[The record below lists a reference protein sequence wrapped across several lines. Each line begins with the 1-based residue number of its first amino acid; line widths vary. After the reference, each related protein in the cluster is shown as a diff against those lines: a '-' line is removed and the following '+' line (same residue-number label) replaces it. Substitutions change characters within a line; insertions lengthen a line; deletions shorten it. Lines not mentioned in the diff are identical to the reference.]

1 MLALSQLLRHSVF
14 QVIASYVLSFFYT
27 STHVHY
33 LGSACVIIVPPLTF
47 CNEKYGA
54 LYNSVMIYYWFI
66 VGVLLGLYRDPSP
79 SWCPRSRK
87 SFLPHKLVA
96 KSKTPLDPNY
106 RHFKLFYILYI
117 LINCF
122 QVYSIFHEDLP
133 ISSLCATPMVLLC
146 GSSIM
151 TIRRYQT
158 NKVIHQLFNPS
169 PCKSTNHKNL
179 DHTSFIHTSCNQ

>member
-27 STHVHY
+27 STHIHY
-33 LGSACVIIVPPLTF
+33 LRSTHVIIAPPLTF
-47 CNEKYGA
+47 CNEKYGT
-54 LYNSVMIYYWFI
+54 LYNSIMIYYWFI

-79 SWCPRSRK
+79 SWRPRSRK
-87 SFLPHKLVA
+87 SFLPHQLVA
-96 KSKTPLDPNY
+96 KSKTPPDPNY
-106 RHFKLFYILYI
+106 RHFKLF
-117 LINCF
+117 NCF

-151 TIRRYQT
+151 TIR
-158 NKVIHQLFNPS
+158 
-169 PCKSTNHKNL
+169 
-179 DHTSFIHTSCNQ
+179 